1 MRCCL
6 ISMPFQCQI
15 SNFAF
20 GNISRPTY
28 PTILGFERKCGNQ
41 ASLVAARIEASDKT
55 NMSDEICE
63 ASKLWT
69 MLLKNMYIHWRW
81 SDWWLFYTQRLKTNE
96 GLSICRC
103 LHVYSN
109 QSVKIL
115 VFKQTTLWSQSKTNL
130 FYRRAN
136 LAYYKYFEV
145 RNTKIEYSFY
155 QFHKLN
161 VIIARRENYLIINIA
176 VTNSILFCFITCIR
190 YVVQIE
196 GPDIMWINCYKS

>member
-103 LHVYSN
+103 SHVYSN

-115 VFKQTTLWSQSKTNL
+115 VFKQTTLWSQTCQSQSGVSLSLHLGSKIKIYL
-130 FYRRAN
+130 WPQKQLDVEEYR
-136 LAYYKYFEV
+136 
-145 RNTKIEYSFY
+145 S
-155 QFHKLN
+155 
-161 VIIARRENYLIINIA
+161 
-176 VTNSILFCFITCIR
+176 
-190 YVVQIE
+190 
-196 GPDIMWINCYKS
+196 